1 MKRRKTMHFVLN
13 HNQLMPLYTNR
24 QLEQLYNEGYQHGFE
39 AGRADQ
45 LRSVIRYFNERLN
58 ELENIKGVGPVL
70 ANRIRDYL
78 LEGLI
83 E

>member
-1 MKRRKTMHFVLN
+1 MKRRKTVHFVLSRD
-13 HNQLMPLYTNR
+13 QLMPLYTNH

-45 LRSVIRYFNERLN
+45 LRSVFRHFNERLN
-58 ELENIKGVGPVL
+58 ELENIKRIGPVL

-78 LEGLI
+78 IEGLI

>member
-13 HNQLMPLYTNR
+13 RHSVTPLYMDY
-24 QLEQLYNEGYQHGFE
+24 QLEQSYNEGYQHGFE

-45 LRSVIRYFNERLN
+45 LHSVAKYLNERLEN
-58 ELENIKGVGPVL
+58 LEKVKGIGPVL

-78 LEGLI
+78 LEGLT
-83 E
+83 